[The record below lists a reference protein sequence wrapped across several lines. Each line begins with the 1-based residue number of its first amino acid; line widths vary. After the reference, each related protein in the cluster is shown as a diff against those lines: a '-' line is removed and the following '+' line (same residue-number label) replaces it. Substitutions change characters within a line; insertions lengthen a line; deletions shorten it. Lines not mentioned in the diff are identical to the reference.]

1 MKKVIL
7 LMVLLS
13 LMSFKI
19 NDIIS
24 KASWY
29 GETHHGK
36 FTASGEKYNMYDYTA
51 AHKTL
56 KFGTKLLV
64 TNTKNGKTVTVR
76 VNDRGPYVK
85 GRDLDLSKI
94 AFKQISNLKAGTINV
109 KYKILR

>member
-1 MKKVIL
+1 
-7 LMVLLS
+7 
-13 LMSFKI
+13 MSFKI
-19 NDIIS
+19 NVILS

-56 KFGTKLLV
+56 KLGTKLLI
-64 TNTKNGKTVTVR
+64 TNTKNGKSVIVR

-85 GRDLDLSKI
+85 GRDLDLSKKAFSDI
-94 AFKQISNLKAGTINV
+94 ASLNSGIINV
-109 KYKILR
+109 KYKIIK